1 MGLFVEGFPYLFS
14 QGENMSFLPLVAVTM
29 GDPVGIGPEILVK
42 ALSDSSVFKKCRPL
56 VLGDPKILEHA
67 MKTTG
72 TKLEIREVTS
82 LEKASFQESLLTLFS
97 TGKLNHTP
105 DWGRPDPLTGKA
117 MVRYILKGIDLCLTK
132 EADALVTGPIHKYAM
147 NLSGYPYNGHTEL
160 LAEKTGT
167 KDYVMMLAGD
177 RIRVS
182 LVTIHMALR
191 EVAAGITEEKILKTL
206 RITHRAM
213 KERFGF
219 KNPKI
224 CVAALNPHAGESGM
238 FGDEEERII
247 RPALEKA
254 AREGIL
260 AEGPFP
266 PDTLFFRVDQGAF
279 DAVIAMY
286 HDQGLIPFK
295 MRHFHDGVNTTLGL
309 PIIRTSVD
317 HGTAYEIAGT
327 GKADHRSLVAA
338 ITMAADHAKNRVA
351 ASLSV

>member
-1 MGLFVEGFPYLFS
+1 
-14 QGENMSFLPLVAVTM
+14 MSFQPIVAITM

-42 ALSDSSVFKKCRPL
+42 ALENPALFEICHPL
-56 VLGDPKILEHA
+56 VLGDVH
-67 MKTTG
+67 
-72 TKLEIREVTS
+72 V
-82 LEKASFQESLLTLFS
+82 LEKAMAVTDKKLRIHTVTESEGALFEKGTITLLPLSELDDMPTW
-97 TGKLNHTP
+97 GKP
-105 DWGRPDPLTGKA
+105 DVRTGKA
-117 MVRYILKGIDLCLTK
+117 MVAYILKGIDLCLAQK
-132 EADALVTGPIHKYAM
+132 AHALVTGPINKYAM

-167 KDYVMMLAGD
+167 GDYVMMLAGD

-191 EVAAGITEEKILKTL
+191 RVADSLSEENILKTL
-206 RITHRAM
+206 RITWKALQ
-213 KERFGF
+213 ERFGIA
-219 KNPKI
+219 NPRI

-238 FGDEEERII
+238 FGDEEEKII
-247 RPALEKA
+247 RPALERA
-254 AREGIL
+254 ILEGIP

-266 PDTLFFRVDQGAF
+266 SDTLFYQVDQGAY

-327 GKADHRSLVAA
+327 GLADERSLVAA
-338 ITMAADHAKNRVA
+338 IRMAAEHARNKKTVG
-351 ASLSV
+351 S

>member
-1 MGLFVEGFPYLFS
+1 
-14 QGENMSFLPLVAVTM
+14 MSFQPLVAITM

-42 ALSDSSVFKKCRPL
+42 ALANSDLFATCRPL
-56 VLGDPKILEHA
+56 VLGDRHILERTMA
-67 MKTTG
+67 LTG
-72 TKLEIREVTS
+72 TRLEIREVTYPD
-82 LEKASFQESLLTLFS
+82 EASFQSGVLSLMNLSNLDHAPRW
-97 TGKLNHTP
+97 GKP
-105 DWGRPDPLTGKA
+105 DTKTGKA
-117 MVRYILKGIDLCLTK
+117 MVSYILTGIDLCLAEK
-132 EADALVTGPIHKYAM
+132 AHAMVTGPIHKYAM

-160 LAEKTGT
+160 LAERTGT
-167 KDYVMMLAGD
+167 RDYVMMLAGS

-191 EVAAGITEEKILKTL
+191 KVADSISEEKILKTL
-206 RITHRAM
+206 RITHKAM
-213 KERFGF
+213 QERFGIAS
-219 KNPKI
+219 PRI

-247 RPALEKA
+247 GPALEKA
-254 AREGIL
+254 VKEGIR

-266 PDTLFFRVDQGAF
+266 ADTLFFQVDQGAF

-327 GKADHRSLVAA
+327 GKADERSLIAA
-338 ITMAADHAKNRVA
+338 IRMAADHAKNR
-351 ASLSV
+351 LGKH